1 MACALQLPRSQ
12 GENVMNLKALITTAM
27 LVVGTSSAAFAAP
40 RVEAVHRAP
49 VAAHVE
55 RPIVE
60 RGHGPVVHGP
70 IVRGPIARGP
80 VVVGRTYG
88 RPIVLRPVWHPIVR
102 PIVRPIVIG
111 QAMVDAPVYTD
122 GFATVGS
129 FDFAFDGTQ
138 TIDLGAGR
146 TIDTLRI
153 AGDSATEIYSV
164 TITYADGETQ
174 TIACNQCGSF
184 QTDLGGNV
192 VTNLTINANH
202 ASALPLQIQVA

>member
-1 MACALQLPRSQ
+1 MSAASFADPLRLSHAKLRDFFEISLSCVVACALQLPRSQ

-40 RVEAVHRAP
+40 VEAVHRAP

-60 RGHGPVVHGP
+60 R
-70 IVRGPIARGP
+70 
-80 VVVGRTYG
+80 T
-88 RPIVLRPVWHPIVR
+88 
-102 PIVRPIVIG
+102 
-111 QAMVDAPVYTD
+111 MVDAPVYTD

-153 AGDSATEIYSV
+153 AGDSSTEIYSV
-164 TITYADGETQ
+164 TVTYADGETQ

-192 VTNLTINANH
+192 VTNLTVNANH

>member
-1 MACALQLPRSQ
+1 
-12 GENVMNLKALITTAM
+12 MNLKALITTAM

-40 RVEAVHRAP
+40 RMEVTRDRAP
-49 VAAHVE
+49 VAT
-55 RPIVE
+55 RVE
-60 RGHGPVVHGP
+60 RGHGPVV
-70 IVRGPIARGP
+70 RGPIGRGP
-80 VVVGRTYG
+80 IMRGPIVVGRTYG
-88 RPIVLRPVWHPIVR
+88 RPISIHPVWRPIMR

-111 QAMVDAPVYTD
+111 QMMVDAPVYTD

-153 AGDSATEIYSV
+153 AGDSSTEIYSV
-164 TITYADGETQ
+164 TVTYADGETQ

-184 QTDLGGNV
+184 QADLGGNV
-192 VTNLTINANH
+192 VTNLSVNANH

>member
-1 MACALQLPRSQ
+1 
-12 GENVMNLKALITTAM
+12 MNLKALITTAM

-40 RVEAVHRAP
+40 AHDRAP
-49 VAAHVE
+49 VAT
-55 RPIVE
+55 RVE
-60 RGHGPVVHGP
+60 RGHGPVV
-70 IVRGPIARGP
+70 RGPIARGP
-80 VVVGRTYG
+80 IARGPIARGPIVVGRTYG
-88 RPIVLRPVWHPIVR
+88 RPISIHPVWRPIMR

-111 QAMVDAPVYTD
+111 QTMVDAPVYTD

-153 AGDSATEIYSV
+153 AGDSSTEIYSV
-164 TITYADGETQ
+164 TVTSADGETQ

-184 QTDLGGNV
+184 QADLGGNV
-192 VTNLTINANH
+192 VTNLSVNANH

>member
-1 MACALQLPRSQ
+1 
-12 GENVMNLKALITTAM
+12 MNLKALITTAM

-40 RVEAVHRAP
+40 VHRAP

-55 RPIVE
+55 RGE
-60 RGHGPVVHGP
+60 RGHGPVV
-70 IVRGPIARGP
+70 RGPIARPVGGPITRGP
-80 VVVGRTYG
+80 VVIGRTYG
-88 RPIVLRPVWHPIVR
+88 RPVMLRPVWHPIVR
-102 PIVRPIVIG
+102 PIIRPILIG
-111 QAMVDAPVYTD
+111 QTMVDAPVYTD

-129 FDFAFDGTQ
+129 FDFAFDNTQ

-153 AGDSATEIYSV
+153 AGDSSTEIYSV
-164 TITYADGETQ
+164 TVTFADGETQ

-184 QTDLGGNV
+184 QTDLGGSV